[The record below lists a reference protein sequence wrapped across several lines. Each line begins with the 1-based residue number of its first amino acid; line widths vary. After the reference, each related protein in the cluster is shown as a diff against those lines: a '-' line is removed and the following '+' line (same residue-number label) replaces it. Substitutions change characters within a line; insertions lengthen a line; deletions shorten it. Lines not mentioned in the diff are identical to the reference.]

1 MKHIIQ
7 GKRLVSLRYF
17 SMFLMQMQIVFQL
30 KIILKRQSKTYTNE
44 SVFVIE
50 TLDDTFL
57 IMMWTTYLKES
68 SSGLSLWV
76 CLKRRLRN

>member
-1 MKHIIQ
+1 M
-7 GKRLVSLRYF
+7 S
-17 SMFLMQMQIVFQL
+17 LMQMLIVFQL

-57 IMMWTTYLKES
+57 IMMLTTSLNES
-68 SSGLSLWV
+68 SSGLSL
-76 CLKRRLRN
+76 

>member
-17 SMFLMQMQIVFQL
+17 SMSLMQMQIVFQL
-30 KIILKRQSKTYTNE
+30 KIILRHQSKTYTKG
-44 SVFVIE
+44 SVLVTE

-57 IMMWTTYLKES
+57 ITMLTTSLNES
-68 SSGLSLWV
+68 SSGLSL
-76 CLKRRLRN
+76 

>member
-30 KIILKRQSKTYTNE
+30 KIILRHQSKTYTNE

-57 IMMWTTYLKES
+57 IMM
-68 SSGLSLWV
+68 
-76 CLKRRLRN
+76 